1 MSYILVLILGVAI
14 GIVLM
19 CLLQI
24 NRDNSKDKQIK
35 ELKDEIEMQEL
46 NECNLGG
53 YCLQNTC
60 KLNWKNCQYLNKD
73 FYYKE
78 ELQ

>member
-1 MSYILVLILGVAI
+1 MEVILGMIIGLGI

-24 NRDNSKDKQIK
+24 NRDKSKDKQIK
-35 ELKDEIEMQEL
+35 ELEDEIEMQEL

-53 YCLQNTC
+53 YCFQNTC
-60 KLNWKNCQYLNKD
+60 NPNWKKCEYLDK
-73 FYYKE
+73 
-78 ELQ
+78 

>member
-1 MSYILVLILGVAI
+1 MEVILGMIIGLGI

-24 NRDNSKDKQIK
+24 NRDKSKDKQIK
-35 ELKDEIEMQEL
+35 ELEDEIEMQEL
-46 NECNLGG
+46 NGCNLWG
-53 YCLQNTC
+53 YCLQNLC
-60 KLNWKNCQYLNKD
+60 SRNWKECEYLD
-73 FYYKE
+73 KE

>member
-1 MSYILVLILGVAI
+1 MSYILVLILGAAI

-53 YCLQNTC
+53 YCLQNQC
-60 KLNWKNCQYLNKD
+60 SRNWKECEYLD
-73 FYYKE
+73 KE

>member
-1 MSYILVLILGVAI
+1 MGVIVAFILG
-14 GIVLM
+14 GISGVILM
-19 CLLQI
+19 CILQI

-53 YCLQNTC
+53 YCLQNQC
-60 KLNWKNCQYLNKD
+60 SRNWKECGYLDK
-73 FYYKE
+73 
-78 ELQ
+78 

>member
-1 MSYILVLILGVAI
+1 MGVIIAVIVAFILGEIAGVI
-14 GIVLM
+14 LM
-19 CLLQI
+19 CSLQI

-53 YCLQNTC
+53 YCFQNTC
-60 KLNWKNCQYLNKD
+60 NPNWKKCEYLDK
-73 FYYKE
+73 
-78 ELQ
+78 

>member
-1 MSYILVLILGVAI
+1 MGVIIAVIVAFILGEIAGVI
-14 GIVLM
+14 LM
-19 CLLQI
+19 CSVQI

-60 KLNWKNCQYLNKD
+60 QSNWRECEYLN
-73 FYYKE
+73 KE